1 MTRPTM
7 FDYLVTREERLWRS
21 RTVFGWIASGR
32 IKLRI
37 DHRFRL
43 AEAPRAQV
51 ALATR
56 QTTGK
61 IILLPD
67 P

>member
-1 MTRPTM
+1 M

-21 RTVFGWIASGR
+21 REVFGWIASGA

-37 DHRFRL
+37 DHRYPL
-43 AEAPRAQV
+43 AEAPQAQV
-51 ALATR
+51 ALARR

-61 IILLPD
+61 IILLPR
-67 P
+67 

>member
-1 MTRPTM
+1 M

-21 RTVFGWIASGR
+21 RAVFGWIASGR

-37 DHRFRL
+37 DHRFPL
-43 AEAPRAQV
+43 AETPQAQV
-51 ALATR
+51 ALASR

-61 IILLPD
+61 VVLLP
-67 P
+67 